1 MEKLLSDQGSL
12 DDENYD
18 FKADDAEGNKY
29 ELDSFSNDS
38 GMSS

>member
-1 MEKLLSDQGSL
+1 MEKMLSDQGSL
-12 DDENYD
+12 EDDQDD

-38 GMSS
+38 AMSS

>member
-12 DDENYD
+12 DDDHHD
-18 FKADDAEGNKY
+18 FKADEADGNKY

-38 GMSS
+38 AMSS

>member
-12 DDENYD
+12 DDEIND
-18 FKADDAEGNKY
+18 LKADEAEGNKY

-38 GMSS
+38 AMSS